1 MVNPALWIACVSD
14 RDGLVKA
21 GAVSVPCLI
30 FVSAMLQCASNMEH
44 HSGWERPSM
53 THRPAML
60 FMVIGSVCAMLSVA
74 AGAFGA
80 HALKAILEPNRL
92 AVYETA
98 AKYQMYHAF
107 GLMIVAWQIRETSD
121 HRLTRAGWL
130 FCSGIVLF
138 SGSLYVVATT
148 GLTWA
153 GAMTPLGGVA
163 FLGGWA
169 ILAWTG
175 WRRFKEV

>member
-1 MVNPALWIACVSD
+1 VPRFFFASDGDRLSEVGVIPVLCPAFA
-14 RDGLVKA
+14 
-21 GAVSVPCLI
+21 
-30 FVSAMLQCASNMEH
+30 SAMLQCASSMENVP
-44 HSGWERPSM
+44 ERERQRVM
-53 THRPAML
+53 QKPATL
-60 FMVIGSVCAMLSVA
+60 FMVIGSVSAFLSVA

-80 HALKAILEPNRL
+80 HALKAILEPSRL

-107 GLMIVAWQIRETSD
+107 ALLIVAWQIHETSD
-121 HRLTRAGWL
+121 PRLTQAGWL

-138 SGSLYVVATT
+138 SGSLYVVALTD
-148 GLTWA
+148 LTWA

-163 FLGGWA
+163 FLSGWA

>member
-1 MVNPALWIACVSD
+1 MA
-14 RDGLVKA
+14 
-21 GAVSVPCLI
+21 
-30 FVSAMLQCASNMEH
+30 H
-44 HSGWERPSM
+44 HSGRDRPNAN
-53 THRPAML
+53 AMNRRAIL
-60 FMVIGSVCAMLSVA
+60 FMVIGSVCALLSVA

-80 HALKAILEPNRL
+80 HALKAILEPSRL

-107 GLMIVAWQIRETSD
+107 GLMIVAWQIRETCD
-121 HRLTRAGWL
+121 QRLTRAGWL

-148 GLTWA
+148 GLTWV
-153 GAMTPLGGVA
+153 GAVTPLGGVA

>member
-1 MVNPALWIACVSD
+1 MVNLALWIACVSD
-14 RDGLVKA
+14 CDGLVKA
-21 GAVSVPCLI
+21 GAVSVPYLI
-30 FVSAMLQCASNMEH
+30 LVSAMLQCASNMEH
-44 HSGWERPSM
+44 HSGRERPSM